1 MNDDIKKF
9 AEDIWKKEF
18 DKFIVNDIVDRY
30 IKNLQQELDQYK
42 NNWEELKKY
51 CKEEIEE
58 GNKRPDDYVKYG
70 LVDYVKGCVGTYERI
85 LNKMK
90 ELEEDK

>member
-1 MNDDIKKF
+1 MSDDIKKF
-9 AEDIWKKEF
+9 VDDIWKKEF

-42 NNWEELKKY
+42 NNWEELKKWLD
-51 CKEEIEE
+51 EII
-58 GNKRPDDYVKYG
+58 NDDRLSSPNASTLMYV
-70 LVDYVKGCVGTYERI
+70 

-90 ELEEDK
+90 ELEEVK